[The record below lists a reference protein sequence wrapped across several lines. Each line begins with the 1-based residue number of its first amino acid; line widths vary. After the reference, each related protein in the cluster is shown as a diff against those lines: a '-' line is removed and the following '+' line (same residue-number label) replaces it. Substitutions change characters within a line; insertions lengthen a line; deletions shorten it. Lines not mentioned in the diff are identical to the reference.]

1 MTKEQIRR
9 YLIDNALNKI
19 VTYVMDERKCD
30 MISAMKEVYSSP
42 VTKWLQDEDDDLY
55 IQSPAY
61 IYELMKRNTRSENDT
76 STQK

>member
-19 VTYVMDERKCD
+19 VAYVMDERKCD

-42 VTKWLQDEDDDLY
+42 VTKWLQDKDDDLY

-61 IYELMKRNTRSENDT
+61 IYELMKRSVRKENGMSIQD
-76 STQK
+76 